1 MTRRRREPKRE
12 TLPDTRDS
20 VTHRVQI
27 ESRTGGV
34 KPHSIYVIVG
44 LREDGSPCEVFIQ
57 VGKQGSTLRGL
68 MDTCAIQMSWLLQ
81 YGVRLP
87 TIVEQFRGVQF
98 EPFGDTSNPDIPE
111 CASIIDYVV
120 RWLELRFI
128 TKKEAGQ

>member
-1 MTRRRREPKRE
+1 MPRRRREPKRE

-20 VTHRVQI
+20 ITHKTKI
-27 ESRTGGV
+27 KG
-34 KPHSIYVIVG
+34 HSIFLIVG
-44 LREDGSPCEVFIQ
+44 LREDGTPCEVFIH

-87 TIVEQFRGVQF
+87 TIIEQFCGVQF
-98 EPFGDTSNPDIPE
+98 EPFGDTSNPDIQE